1 MGNRGTWNQSGRKRV
16 GADKRSWLGRTK
28 NKVGNFFFGARGKT
42 NNQRKYLGRVKN
54 YVEAGLKKI
63 PFVGRRVT
71 RSRNNRQAAPS
82 SGSWWWPWGSRKPN
96 KPSLTSYN
104 IVPVN
109 TVIPA
114 KLAKLGNESNANLNS
129 IAQLQNQQKLER
141 IQAATA
147 AAAGVAA
154 AQDAPKAKSL
164 KAAAV
169 AGAEAVISLSPN
181 PSALQTLAGAQAG
194 IKAAVQNNP
203 SFKPGNLS
211 SRMQSATTLKPLL
224 KPKSSTGKGL
234 TSSQRSS
241 AITAGRLAGKRVLT
255 AASIQRAAAAGTR
268 SLPPRSSPRAFGQA
282 AAAATLA
289 SIPNRLRI
297 LPRYVEKLM
306 PELFGTRKSTK
317 SPLLLL
323 KNKPKSPA
331 ENAQLRKLIPYM
343 AATQAH
349 TGTQSDIL
357 KALLAANQGAAAA
370 TPKWIK
376 KGNAVQNEINLEKML
391 RNANPTSPAAV
402 GQSRKNRKG
411 PLRKLLS
418 LQPQLNRIR
427 RKLIPYMAATQA
439 HTGTQ
444 SDRLKALLAA
454 NQGAGADTPRWIEK
468 GNAVDKEIR
477 ENRLEKMLEKAH
489 PTSPVG
495 SPKTPKSGASTEKPS
510 KRQSHGFGKW

>member
-28 NKVGNFFFGARGKT
+28 NKVGNFFFGVRGK
-42 NNQRKYLGRVKN
+42 NNKERKYLGRVKN

-71 RSRNNRQAAPS
+71 RSRNNRGNQQAAPS

-104 IVPVN
+104 IVPDN

-114 KLAKLGNESNANLNS
+114 ELEKESKANLNS
-129 IAQLQNQQKLER
+129 IKHLQNLQMLEKR
-141 IQAATA
+141 RQAEAAEAAAKAAAKAAGA
-147 AAAGVAA
+147 AAAEPRQGAEAV
-154 AQDAPKAKSL
+154 

-169 AGAEAVISLSPN
+169 AGAEAVKSLSPN

-194 IKAAVQNNP
+194 IQAAVQNNP
-203 SFKPGNLS
+203 SLKPGNLS
-211 SRMQSATTLKPLL
+211 SRMQRATRLATSLEPLL

-234 TSSQRSS
+234 TSSQRRS
-241 AITAGRLAGKRVLT
+241 AITAGRK

-289 SIPNRLRI
+289 SIPNRLRT
-297 LPRYVEKLM
+297 LPRYVENMM
-306 PELFGTRKSTK
+306 PDLFGTRKSTK

-331 ENAQLRKLIPYM
+331 TVGRSRTDRRGPVRSLLR
-343 AATQAH
+343 
-349 TGTQSDIL
+349 
-357 KALLAANQGAAAA
+357 
-370 TPKWIK
+370 
-376 KGNAVQNEINLEKML
+376 
-391 RNANPTSPAAV
+391 
-402 GQSRKNRKG
+402 
-411 PLRKLLS
+411 
-418 LQPQLNRIR
+418 LQPQLNSINKRLR
-427 RKLIPYMAATQA
+427 NAENARLRQLIPYMAATQA

-454 NQGAGADTPRWIEK
+454 NQRAAADTPRWIEK
-468 GNAVDKEIR
+468 GNAVDKKIR
-477 ENRLEKMLEKAH
+477 FKQMLEKAH

-495 SPKTPKSGASTEKPS
+495 SPKTPKGGASTEKPS
-510 KRQSHGFGKW
+510 KRQRHRFGKENF

>member
-1 MGNRGTWNQSGRKRV
+1 MGNRGTWTQSGRKRV
-16 GADKRSWLGRTK
+16 VADKRSWLGRTK
-28 NKVGNFFFGARGKT
+28 NKVGNFFFGARGKS
-42 NNQRKYLGRVKN
+42 NKERKYLGRVKN

-71 RSRNNRQAAPS
+71 RSRNNRGNQQAAPS

-104 IVPVN
+104 IVPDN
-109 TVIPA
+109 TVIPNIPA
-114 KLAKLGNESNANLNS
+114 ELGKETKANLNS

-169 AGAEAVISLSPN
+169 AGAEAVKSLSPN

-194 IKAAVQNNP
+194 IQAAVQNNP
-203 SFKPGNLS
+203 SLKPGNLS
-211 SRMQSATTLKPLL
+211 SRMQRATRLATTLEPLL

-234 TSSQRSS
+234 TPLQRRS
-241 AITAGRLAGKRVLT
+241 AVTAGRK
-255 AASIQRAAAAGTR
+255 AASILGAAAAGTR

-289 SIPNRLRI
+289 SIPNRLRT
-297 LPRYVEKLM
+297 LPRYVEKMM
-306 PELFGTRKSTK
+306 PDLFTTRKSTK

-323 KNKPKSPA
+323 KNKPKS
-331 ENAQLRKLIPYM
+331 
-343 AATQAH
+343 AAT
-349 TGTQSDIL
+349 
-357 KALLAANQGAAAA
+357 
-370 TPKWIK
+370 
-376 KGNAVQNEINLEKML
+376 
-391 RNANPTSPAAV
+391 V
-402 GQSRKNRKG
+402 GQSRKNRRG
-411 PLRKLLS
+411 PVRSLLK
-418 LQPQLNRIR
+418 LQPQLNSINKRLR
-427 RKLIPYMAATQA
+427 NAEKARLRQLIPYMAATQA

-454 NQGAGADTPRWIEK
+454 NQRAAAATPRWIKK
-468 GNAVDKEIR
+468 GNAVQNEI
-477 ENRLEKMLEKAH
+477 NLEKMLRNAH
-489 PTSPVG
+489 QTSPDG
-495 SPKTPKSGASTEKPS
+495 SSKGGSANYEKYV
-510 KRQSHGFGKW
+510 

>member
-1 MGNRGTWNQSGRKRV
+1 MGIKEFLQHLSKGSIRRAFMGNRGTWTQSGRKRV
-16 GADKRSWLGRTK
+16 VADKRSWLGRTK
-28 NKVGNFFFGARGKT
+28 NKVGNFFFGARGKS
-42 NNQRKYLGRVKN
+42 NKERKYLGRVKN

-71 RSRNNRQAAPS
+71 RSRNNRGNQQAAPS

-104 IVPVN
+104 IVPDN
-109 TVIPA
+109 TVIPNIPA
-114 KLAKLGNESNANLNS
+114 ELGKETKANLNS

-169 AGAEAVISLSPN
+169 AGAEAVKSLSPN

-194 IKAAVQNNP
+194 IQAAVQNNP
-203 SFKPGNLS
+203 SLKPGNLS
-211 SRMQSATTLKPLL
+211 SRMQRATRLATTLEPLL

-234 TSSQRSS
+234 TPLQRRS
-241 AITAGRLAGKRVLT
+241 AVTAGRK
-255 AASIQRAAAAGTR
+255 AASILGAAAAGTR

-289 SIPNRLRI
+289 SIPNRLRT
-297 LPRYVEKLM
+297 LPRYVEKMM
-306 PELFGTRKSTK
+306 PDLFTTRKSTK

-323 KNKPKSPA
+323 KNKPKS
-331 ENAQLRKLIPYM
+331 
-343 AATQAH
+343 AAT
-349 TGTQSDIL
+349 
-357 KALLAANQGAAAA
+357 
-370 TPKWIK
+370 
-376 KGNAVQNEINLEKML
+376 
-391 RNANPTSPAAV
+391 V
-402 GQSRKNRKG
+402 GQSRKNRRG
-411 PLRKLLS
+411 PVRSLLK
-418 LQPQLNRIR
+418 LQPQLNSINKRLR
-427 RKLIPYMAATQA
+427 NAEKARLRQLIPYMAATQA

-454 NQGAGADTPRWIEK
+454 NQRAAAATPRWIKK
-468 GNAVDKEIR
+468 GNAVQNEI
-477 ENRLEKMLEKAH
+477 NLEKMLRNAH
-489 PTSPVG
+489 QTSPDG
-495 SPKTPKSGASTEKPS
+495 SSKGGSANYEKYV
-510 KRQSHGFGKW
+510 

>member
-16 GADKRSWLGRTK
+16 GAEKRSWLGRTK
-28 NKVGNFFFGARGKT
+28 NKVGNFFFGARGKS
-42 NNQRKYLGRVKN
+42 NKERKYLGRVKN

-71 RSRNNRQAAPS
+71 RSRNNRGNQQAAPS

-104 IVPVN
+104 IVPDN
-109 TVIPA
+109 TVVPA
-114 KLAKLGNESNANLNS
+114 ELGNESQANLNS
-129 IAQLQNQQKLER
+129 IAHLQKLQTLER
-141 IQAATA
+141 IQAAAAAA

-169 AGAEAVISLSPN
+169 AGAEAVKSLSPN

-194 IKAAVQNNP
+194 IQAAVQNNP
-203 SFKPGNLS
+203 SLKPGNLS
-211 SRMQSATTLKPLL
+211 SRMQSATSLATTLEPLL

-234 TSSQRSS
+234 TPLQRSS
-241 AITAGRLAGKRVLT
+241 AVTAGRK

-289 SIPNRLRI
+289 SIPNRLRT
-297 LPRYVEKLM
+297 LPRYVENMM
-306 PELFGTRKSTK
+306 PGLFGTRKSTK

-323 KNKPKSPA
+323 KNKPKS
-331 ENAQLRKLIPYM
+331 
-343 AATQAH
+343 AAT
-349 TGTQSDIL
+349 
-357 KALLAANQGAAAA
+357 
-370 TPKWIK
+370 
-376 KGNAVQNEINLEKML
+376 
-391 RNANPTSPAAV
+391 V
-402 GQSRKNRKG
+402 GQSRKNRRG
-411 PLRKLLS
+411 PVRSLLK
-418 LQPQLNRIR
+418 LQPQLNSINKRLR
-427 RKLIPYMAATQA
+427 NAEKARLRQLIPYMAATQA

-454 NQGAGADTPRWIEK
+454 NQGAAAATPRWIEK
-468 GNAVDKEIR
+468 GNAVNKEI
-477 ENRLEKMLEKAH
+477 RLEKMLEKAH

-495 SPKTPKSGASTEKPS
+495 SPKTPKGGASTEKPS
-510 KRQSHGFGKW
+510 ERQRHRFGKGNF

>member
-1 MGNRGTWNQSGRKRV
+1 MGIKEFLQHLSKGSIRRAFMGNRGTWNQSGRKRV
-16 GADKRSWLGRTK
+16 GVEKRSWLGRTK
-28 NKVGNFFFGARGKT
+28 NKVGNFFFGARGKS

-71 RSRNNRQAAPS
+71 RSRNNRGNQQAAPS

-96 KPSLTSYN
+96 NPSRTSYI
-104 IVPVN
+104 IVPDN

-114 KLAKLGNESNANLNS
+114 ELEKETNANLNS
-129 IAQLQNQQKLER
+129 IKHLQNLQMLEKR
-141 IQAATA
+141 RQAEAAEAAAKAAAKAAGA
-147 AAAGVAA
+147 AAAEPRQGAEAV
-154 AQDAPKAKSL
+154 

-169 AGAEAVISLSPN
+169 AGVEAVKSLSPN
-181 PSALQTLAGAQAG
+181 PSALQKLAGAQAG
-194 IKAAVQNNP
+194 IQAAVQNNP
-203 SFKPGNLS
+203 SLKPGNLS
-211 SRMQSATTLKPLL
+211 SRMQSATSLATTLEPLL

-234 TSSQRSS
+234 TSSQRRS
-241 AITAGRLAGKRVLT
+241 AVTAGRK

-289 SIPNRLRI
+289 SIPSRLRT
-297 LPRYVEKLM
+297 LPRYVENMM

-331 ENAQLRKLIPYM
+331 
-343 AATQAH
+343 T
-349 TGTQSDIL
+349 
-357 KALLAANQGAAAA
+357 
-370 TPKWIK
+370 
-376 KGNAVQNEINLEKML
+376 
-391 RNANPTSPAAV
+391 V
-402 GQSRKNRKG
+402 GQSRKNRRG
-411 PLRKLLS
+411 PVRSLLR
-418 LQPQLNRIR
+418 LQPRLNSINKSLRNAENAGLR
-427 RKLIPYMAATQA
+427 QFIPYMAATQA

-454 NQGAGADTPRWIEK
+454 NQGAAAATPRWIEK
-468 GNAVDKEIR
+468 GNAIDKEIR
-477 ENRLEKMLEKAH
+477 LKKMLEKAH

-495 SPKTPKSGASTEKPS
+495 SPKTPKGGASTENPS
-510 KRQSHGFGKW
+510 KRQRHRFGKEIF